1 MSGAISIKSVLWV
14 HHRNRR
20 IRNRT
25 SDEEV
30 IKKRR
35 LKIKVKMKENKRRK
49 KNDDDDDDESTIGEE
64 IKVLLKRQIY
74 TLILQVSLHLS
85 LTVFLV
91 I

>member
-14 HHRNRR
+14 YHRNRR

-35 LKIKVKMKENKRRK
+35 FKIKKENEKEKQMKMMITDEMKKKGRRCMF
-49 KNDDDDDDESTIGEE
+49 I
-64 IKVLLKRQIY
+64 LK
-74 TLILQVSLHLS
+74 
-85 LTVFLV
+85 
-91 I
+91 